1 MPSVLILGASSDIAV
16 ATAHKF
22 AQEGYDL
29 MLAARNPESIDYL
42 CRDLPIRYGNKV
54 YAYAFDACDRSSHEA
69 FYDKLNEKPEISICV
84 FGFMAD
90 ETEAMSSWELT
101 NRMIDT
107 NYTGAVSILNIIARD
122 YMSRGHGSIVG
133 ISSVAGERGR
143 QSKLI
148 YGSAKAAFTAYLS
161 GLRNLVYRSGVHVLT
176 VKPGFVKTRM
186 TQELNL
192 PPLLTAQPEE
202 VATAIYKGV
211 RAKKDT
217 IYVKWFWKYIM
228 MNIKLIPEGIFKRMN
243 L

>member
-16 ATAHKF
+16 ATAHQY

-29 MLAARNPESIDYL
+29 LLAARNPQSIDYL
-42 CRDLPIRYGNKV
+42 SLDLPIRYGNKV
-54 YAYAFDACDRSSHEA
+54 FVYAFDACDRSSHEA
-69 FYDKLNEKPEISICV
+69 FYDQLNEKPEISICI
-84 FGFMAD
+84 FGYMAD
-90 ETEAMSSWELT
+90 ETEAMGSWEIT

-122 YMSRGHGSIVG
+122 YIHRGYGTIVG

-148 YGSAKAAFTAYLS
+148 YGSAKAAFSAYLS

-176 VKPGFVKTRM
+176 VKPGFVRTRM
-186 TQELNL
+186 TEGLNL

-202 VATAIYKGV
+202 VAKAIYKGV
-211 RAKKDT
+211 RKKKDT
-217 IYVKWFWKYIM
+217 IYVKKIWKYIM
-228 MNIKLIPEGIFKRMN
+228 INIKLIPEPLFKRMN